1 MGLREDMGALRHLLS
16 KTRRGKNYTGNDVA
30 PLLSFFVQVVVD
42 MMGVTGFIRFYE
54 LKRTQTG
61 NSSVLR
67 LADITFLHHTLRV
80 RAVARGAIRLPPITQ
95 TLLKVTTIPEL
106 IIGTTQIAGG
116 MDPIEVIGTI
126 ESTEKTTDGLEKTTQ
141 DIETKVTEGMER
153 KITGGME
160 KQTTEG
166 MEIMRVK
173 GTTGGMRTTDI
184 TGNIESMNTT
194 EVTVQL
200 KLTFLDP
207 SESRVGCTA
216 IPVMHP

>member
-16 KTRRGKNYTGNDVA
+16 KTRRGKNYT
-30 PLLSFFVQVVVD
+30 D

-54 LKRTQTG
+54 LKRTQT
-61 NSSVLR
+61 
-67 LADITFLHHTLRV
+67 
-80 RAVARGAIRLPPITQ
+80 VARGAIRLPPITQ
-95 TLLKVTTIPEL
+95 TLLKDTTILEL

-116 MDPIEVIGTI
+116 MDPIEIIGTI
-126 ESTEKTTDGLEKTTQ
+126 EGTEKTTDGLGLEKTTEGLEKTTQ
-141 DIETKVTEGMER
+141 DIETKVTGGMER

-200 KLTFLDP
+200 KLTFLGP